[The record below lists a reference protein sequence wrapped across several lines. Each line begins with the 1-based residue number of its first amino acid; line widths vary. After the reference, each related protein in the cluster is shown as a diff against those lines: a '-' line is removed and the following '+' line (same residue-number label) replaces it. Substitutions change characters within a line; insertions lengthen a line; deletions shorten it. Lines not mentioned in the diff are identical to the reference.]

1 MSRLLCFY
9 ERREMRT
16 VRLITSVVN
25 VDIKDDLIALYTT
38 EDKPSEGVV
47 IPLYCCSIMAVYSSA
62 DSDSEIIFVFSM
74 KYKQY
79 KQDKTYL
86 NGKPSSGNHRHI
98 KSPKNQN
105 LKFPRSV
112 YRITDDMLSF
122 YYDDDDL
129 ARLLLKYL
137 SIIENF
143 NYKYLSLYENDIAA
157 IKEVSETVHTVKKA
171 KKIVSKKL
179 LLHD

>member
-1 MSRLLCFY
+1 
-9 ERREMRT
+9 MRT
-16 VRLITSVVN
+16 VRLITSVMN
-25 VDIKDDLIALYTT
+25 VDIEDDLIALYTT
-38 EDKPSEGVV
+38 EDEPSEGVV

-62 DSDSEIIFVFSM
+62 DPDSDITFVFSM

-86 NGKPSSGNHRHI
+86 DRKFYRKFSKSIYQHI
-98 KSPKNQN
+98 ESLKNQS
-105 LKFPRSV
+105 LKFPRCV
-112 YRITDDMLSF
+112 HRISDDILSF

-129 ARLLLKYL
+129 AKPLLKFL
-137 SIIENF
+137 STIENF
-143 NYKYLSLYENDIAA
+143 NRKYLSLYENDIAA

-171 KKIVSKKL
+171 EKIVIKKL